1 MPRAGRFQKPH
12 AIPPDRE
19 HIMLLEAMAKSFC
32 QFMPE
37 HLRFTIA
44 MFDAQ
49 GRMAGFVSNTGRPFA
64 FSQHRRRPSFR
75 QKHRRN
81 FRRHP

>member
-1 MPRAGRFQKPH
+1 MSRKSRFSQPH

-19 HIMLLEAMAKSFC
+19 HIALLEAMAKSFC
-32 QFMPE
+32 QYMPE

-49 GRMAGFVSNTGRPFA
+49 GRIAGYISNSGKPFA
-64 FSQHRRRPSFR
+64 FSQQRRRPSFR
-75 QKHRRN
+75 QNRQRI
-81 FRRHP
+81 FRKAA